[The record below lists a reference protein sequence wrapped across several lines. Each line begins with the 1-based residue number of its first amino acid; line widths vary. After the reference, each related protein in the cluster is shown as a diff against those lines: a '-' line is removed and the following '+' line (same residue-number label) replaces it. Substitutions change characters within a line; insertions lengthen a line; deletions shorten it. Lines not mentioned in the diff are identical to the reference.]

1 MELGQN
7 GASEAKR
14 VIAEL
19 ERTGGDAG
27 KILRPLTLE
36 DCTVVGLAVQ
46 WTAQG
51 IFAAQQLIEFV
62 EERERN
68 AIRPWKDSP
77 RDGDILNLLEDYLPN
92 LELEKEDATS
102 LVKAISKV
110 RTIESIRHHLAHLAL
125 RRHPQVDALIG
136 LSLRRRENFRK
147 GSLQPRYGE
156 VMTVYISMPEV
167 REMLDGMQ
175 EAVNYMTS
183 LYARL
188 AGKP

>member
-1 MELGQN
+1 M
-7 GASEAKR
+7 
-14 VIAEL
+14 
-19 ERTGGDAG
+19 
-27 KILRPLTLE
+27 TLE
-36 DCTVVGLAVQ
+36 DCTVVGLVVQ

-62 EERERN
+62 EERERD

-92 LELEKEDATS
+92 LELEEEDATS

-147 GSLQPRYGE
+147 VSLQPRYGE

-183 LYARL
+183 LYSRI

>member
-1 MELGQN
+1 MRDGTT
-7 GASEAKR
+7 EAKR

-36 DCTVVGLAVQ
+36 DCTVIGLVIQ

-62 EERERN
+62 EERQRE
-68 AIRPWKDSP
+68 AIRPWKESP
-77 RDGDILNLLEDYLPN
+77 RDGEVLKLLEDYIPN
-92 LELEKEDATS
+92 LALGEEDEST
-102 LVKAISKV
+102 LVEAISKV
-110 RTIESIRHHLAHLAL
+110 RTIEGIRHHMAHLAL

-147 GSLQPRYGE
+147 GNLQPRYGE

-167 REMLDGMQ
+167 RKMLDGMQ
-175 EAVNYMTS
+175 EAVNCMTS